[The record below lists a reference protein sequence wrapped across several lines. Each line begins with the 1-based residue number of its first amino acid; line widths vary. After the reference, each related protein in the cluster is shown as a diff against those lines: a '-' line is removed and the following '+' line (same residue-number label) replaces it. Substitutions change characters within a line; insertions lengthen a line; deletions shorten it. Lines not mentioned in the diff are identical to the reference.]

1 MLIDLYSAV
10 IGGIIGGLVGFM
22 TCILMA
28 VIPKGNRC
36 QEPEP
41 CQHPYKGCMDECE
54 RWPNCNEWE
63 G

>member
-28 VIPKGNRC
+28 IMPKGKKGPCKHPTEKC
-36 QEPEP
+36 QNN
-41 CQHPYKGCMDECE
+41 CE
-54 RWPNCNEWE
+54 DWANCNEWE
-63 G
+63 A